1 MKRLAEAN
9 WMEMSK
15 DREERSMRARF
26 NAVFSTCL
34 VLVGLVVAGF
44 VWPTSMDGHSGL
56 VSAQPLDPTLES
68 LMSGTPDP
76 TLQAL
81 ATEAVAVQTEVAG
94 LPTPNPTDMAQ
105 ALTQAGAITI
115 QGTLSITGAVEVSG
129 PYTLQLL
136 NLGGI
141 RPDYVSCAA
150 FAQGQ
155 RTPTGGSG
163 FRLPDPPMFGTT
175 FGGHT
180 VLAPVE
186 VSPYPG
192 PGSYARNAGVQL
204 GPGVVLDDTSYNEA
218 AGPDYQVSV
227 NADGSGTFTF
237 TNLHAPSGTGD
248 PYSGPAISGSMS
260 WTCSQ

>member
-1 MKRLAEAN
+1 MK
-9 WMEMSK
+9 S
-15 DREERSMRARF
+15 RF
-26 NAVFSTCL
+26 SAVLSTCL
-34 VLVGLVVAGF
+34 VLAILVVADLL
-44 VWPTSMDGHSGL
+44 WPTSIEGQPG
-56 VSAQPLDPTLES
+56 VVAAQPIDPTLES
-68 LMSGTPDP
+68 LLSYTPDA

-81 ATEAVAVQTEVAG
+81 ATEGVAIQTEVAG
-94 LPTPNPTDMAQ
+94 IPTPNPTDLAQ
-105 ALTQAGAITI
+105 TLMQAGAITI
-115 QGTLSITGAVEVSG
+115 QGSLSISGAVDASG

-141 RPDYVSCAA
+141 RPDLVSCAA

-155 RTPTGGSG
+155 QTPDGGSG
-163 FRLPDPPMFGTT
+163 FRLPDPPTFGTT

-180 VLAPVE
+180 VLVPVE
-186 VSPYPG
+186 VSPYAG

-204 GPGVVLDDTSYNEA
+204 GPGVVIDDTSYDEA
-218 AGPDYQVSV
+218 AGQDYQVSV

-237 TNLHAPSGTGD
+237 TNLHAPSGAGV